1 MNQQENPFTTILQ
14 CALVLGIISLGLVV
28 WASVNRSIDE
38 RIDKNAKKEIKTLI
52 EKCKPLSY
60 SVLASPNLSGHPLN
74 LYQCK
79 DGGIQY
85 YYVSERKL
93 NDPN

>member
-1 MNQQENPFTTILQ
+1 MNQQENLLTTILQ
-14 CALVLGIISLGLVV
+14 CVMGLGIVSLSIVV
-28 WASVNRSIDE
+28 GAAVYRLIDE
-38 RIDKNAKKEIKTLI
+38 RIDKNAKGEMKTLI
-52 EKCKPLSY
+52 EKCKPVSY
-60 SVLASPNLSGHPLN
+60 SVLAFPNLSMRPLS